1 MTPSLAAGGSSSGD
15 AGRPGRTSSGVV
27 GRAERRAGGTPAAD
41 RRSDGRRS
49 TGRDVL
55 VGLASIS
62 YRRRATV
69 LHAARPAVGAA
80 YCAALIVLTLGI
92 SHPLL
97 LGATL
102 VSVLAIG
109 AIVGALPSQRRALIV
124 ALPLGV
130 MVLLVNVLVSH
141 HGLTVLLRLG
151 EWPVVGRVDVTAES
165 LAAGA
170 VLALR
175 VVVVILIGVLAAVA
189 VDPDRLLMSARRWWP
204 AAALSSA
211 LALRVVPVLA
221 RDGARLADARRCR
234 PDGVPGSPED
244 RAARLLVVRAVTSSV
259 LDRASDLAATLELRG
274 HGLRHRATRVR
285 QPWSRHDR
293 AIVAAALVIVA
304 VTVVALATGAG
315 RMATDPRLDLPGGV
329 LPWLLAVLVPIATL
343 VPLLD
348 RTGIAR

>member
-1 MTPSLAAGGSSSGD
+1 MRPSLAAGGTTSGD
-15 AGRPGRTSSGVV
+15 V
-27 GRAERRAGGTPAAD
+27 GTEERRRGS
-41 RRSDGRRS
+41 RGRRRGHA
-49 TGRDVL
+49 GRDVL
-55 VGLASIS
+55 VGLASIA

-80 YCAALIVLTLGI
+80 YCAALVVLTLAI

-97 LGATL
+97 LGAVL
-102 VSVLAIG
+102 FSVVAAG
-109 AIVGALPSQRRALIV
+109 AIVGALPSQRRALVV

-141 HGLTVLLRLG
+141 YGLTVLLRLG

-175 VVVVILIGVLAAVA
+175 VIVVILVGVLAAVA

-234 PDGVPGSPED
+234 PDGVPGARDD
-244 RAARLLVVRAVTSSV
+244 RTARLLVVRAVTSSV

-293 AIVAAALVIVA
+293 TILVAALVVVA
-304 VTVVALATGAG
+304 ITVVALVTGAG
-315 RMATDPRLDLPGGV
+315 QMTTDPRLALPGGV
-329 LPWLLAVLVPIATL
+329 LPWLLAALVPLATL

-348 RTGIAR
+348 RTGVAR

>member
-1 MTPSLAAGGSSSGD
+1 M
-15 AGRPGRTSSGVV
+15 
-27 GRAERRAGGTPAAD
+27 
-41 RRSDGRRS
+41 
-49 TGRDVL
+49 L
-55 VGLASIS
+55 VGLASIA

-69 LHAARPAVGAA
+69 LHAARPAVGAV
-80 YCAALIVLTLGI
+80 YCAALVVLTLAI

-97 LGATL
+97 LGAVL
-102 VSVLAIG
+102 FSVVAAG
-109 AIVGALPSQRRALIV
+109 AIVGALPSQRRALVV
-124 ALPLGV
+124 ALPLAV

-141 HGLTVLLRLG
+141 YGLTVLLRLG

-165 LAAGA
+165 LAAGV

-175 VVVVILIGVLAAVA
+175 VIVVILVGVLAAVA
-189 VDPDRLLMSARRWWP
+189 VDPDRLLMVSRRWWP

-234 PDGVPGSPED
+234 PDGVPGAHDD
-244 RAARLLVVRAVTSSV
+244 RTARLLVVRAVTSSV

-274 HGLRHRATRVR
+274 HGLRHRPTRTP

-293 AIVAAALVIVA
+293 AIVAAALVVVA
-304 VTVVALATGAG
+304 ITVVALVTGAG
-315 RMATDPRLDLPGGV
+315 RMTTDPKLVLPGGV
-329 LPWLLAVLVPIATL
+329 LPWLLAVLVPLATV

-348 RTGIAR
+348 RTGVAR

>member
-1 MTPSLAAGGSSSGD
+1 MRPSLAAGDGSGDLTSSDGGSS
-15 AGRPGRTSSGVV
+15 RT
-27 GRAERRAGGTPAAD
+27 RAGG
-41 RRSDGRRS
+41 RRRARR

-55 VGLASIS
+55 VGLASIA

-69 LHAARPAVGAA
+69 LHAARPAVGAT
-80 YCAALIVLTLGI
+80 YCVALVVLTLAI

-97 LGATL
+97 LGAAL
-102 VSVLAIG
+102 VSVVGAG
-109 AIVGALPSQRRALIV
+109 AIVGALPSQRRALVV
-124 ALPLGV
+124 ALPLAL

-141 HGLTVLLRLG
+141 YGLTVLLRLG
-151 EWPVVGRVDVTAES
+151 EWPVLGRVDVTAES
-165 LAAGA
+165 LAAGG
-170 VLALR
+170 VLAVR
-175 VVVVILIGVLAAVA
+175 VIVVILIGVLAAVA

-234 PDGVPGSPED
+234 PDGVPGARDD
-244 RAARLLVVRAVTSSV
+244 RTARLLVVRAVTSSV

-285 QPWSRHDR
+285 MPWSRHDR
-293 AIVAAALVIVA
+293 AILGAALIVVA
-304 VTVVALATGAG
+304 ITVVALVTGAG
-315 RMATDPRLDLPGGV
+315 RMTTDPQLALPGGA
-329 LPWLLAVLVPIATL
+329 LPWVLAALVPLATL
-343 VPLLD
+343 LPLLD

>member
-1 MTPSLAAGGSSSGD
+1 MRASVATGDASAGELVTAGGR
-15 AGRPGRTSSGVV
+15 RPP
-27 GRAERRAGGTPAAD
+27 RRAGS
-41 RRSDGRRS
+41 RRSNGSRA
-49 TGRDVL
+49 GRDVL
-55 VGLASIS
+55 VGLASIA

-80 YCAALIVLTLGI
+80 YCAALVVLTLAI

-102 VSVLAIG
+102 LGVVAAG
-109 AIVGALPSQRRALIV
+109 AIAGALPSQRRALIV
-124 ALPLGV
+124 ALPLGL

-141 HGLTVLLRLG
+141 YGLTVLLRLG
-151 EWPVVGRVDVTAES
+151 EWPVLGRVDVTAES
-165 LAAGA
+165 LAAGG
-170 VLALR
+170 VLATR
-175 VVVVILIGVLAAVA
+175 VIVVILIGVLAAVA

-234 PDGVPGSPED
+234 PDGVPGARDD
-244 RAARLLVVRAVTSSV
+244 RTARLLVVRAVTSSV

-274 HGLRHRATRVR
+274 HGLRVRATRIR
-285 QPWSRHDR
+285 SPWSRHDR
-293 AIVAAALVIVA
+293 AVLAAALAVVA
-304 VTVVALATGAG
+304 ITVVAFATGAG
-315 RMATDPRLDLPGGV
+315 RMTTDPQLALPGGV

-343 VPLLD
+343 LPLLD

>member
-1 MTPSLAAGGSSSGD
+1 MRPSLAAGD
-15 AGRPGRTSSGVV
+15 ATSADV
-27 GRAERRAGGTPAAD
+27 GRARGRRERR
-41 RRSDGRRS
+41 RSNGR
-49 TGRDVL
+49 TGRNVL
-55 VGLASIS
+55 VGLASIA

-69 LHAARPAVGAA
+69 LHAARPSVGAA
-80 YCAALIVLTLGI
+80 YCAALVVLTLTI

-97 LGATL
+97 LAATL
-102 VSVLAIG
+102 VSVVAAG

-124 ALPLGV
+124 ALPLAV

-151 EWPVVGRVDVTAES
+151 DWPVVGRVDVTAES
-165 LAAGA
+165 LAAGG
-170 VLALR
+170 VLAVR
-175 VVVVILIGVLAAVA
+175 VIVVILVGVLAAVA

-234 PDGVPGSPED
+234 PDGVPGARDD
-244 RAARLLVVRAVTSSV
+244 RTARLLVVRAVTSSV

-285 QPWSRHDR
+285 SPWSRHDR
-293 AIVAAALVIVA
+293 AILASGLAVVA
-304 VTVVALATGAG
+304 VAVVAFASGAG
-315 RMATDPRLDLPGGV
+315 RMGTDPQLALPGGV
-329 LPWLLAVLVPIATL
+329 LPWLLTLLVPLVTL

-348 RTGIAR
+348 RTGVTR

>member
-1 MTPSLAAGGSSSGD
+1 M
-15 AGRPGRTSSGVV
+15 
-27 GRAERRAGGTPAAD
+27 
-41 RRSDGRRS
+41 
-49 TGRDVL
+49 L
-55 VGLASIS
+55 VGLASIA

-69 LHAARPAVGAA
+69 LHAARPAVGAT
-80 YCAALIVLTLGI
+80 YCAALAVLTLAI

-97 LGATL
+97 LGAVL
-102 VSVLAIG
+102 FSVVAAG
-109 AIVGALPSQRRALIV
+109 AIVGALPSQRRAMVV
-124 ALPLGV
+124 ALPLAV

-141 HGLTVLLRLG
+141 YGLTVLLRLG

-165 LAAGA
+165 LAAGG

-175 VVVVILIGVLAAVA
+175 VIVVILVGVLAAVA
-189 VDPDRLLMSARRWWP
+189 VDPDRMLMSARRWWP

-234 PDGVPGSPED
+234 PDGVPGARDD
-244 RAARLLVVRAVTSSV
+244 RTARLLVVRAVTSSV

-293 AIVAAALVIVA
+293 AILAAALVVVA
-304 VTVVALATGAG
+304 ITVVALVTGAG
-315 RMATDPRLDLPGGV
+315 RMTTDPRLALPGGA
-329 LPWLLAVLVPIATL
+329 LPWALAALVPLATL